1 MPDDVSKIWRI
12 IGKRVDDGVSEFIA
26 LFIPRS
32 LLEMVRCV
40 LNKARH
46 DVLAR
51 RRNGGIC
58 QTWNDDID
66 VRALR
71 VASVLRVIVSAL
83 HVFHAWR
90 NRNCSAQ
97 MRTVAG

>member
-46 DVLAR
+46 DVLAP

-71 VASVLRVIVSAL
+71 VTSVFPVIVSVL
-83 HVFHAWR
+83 DVFQAWR
-90 NRNCSAQ
+90 NRNCYAQ
-97 MRTVAG
+97 VLKVAG